1 MVVFF
6 NNLSATTVVSAKTVS
21 SKPVVACIEKREELG
36 KGPPKRKI
44 DGIKNPLK
52 VFFGAADMVLDREDV
67 RYPMEADAEIVGTG
81 ATTGI
86 LSISTSTLR
95 IRIKISFIWCL

>member
-1 MVVFF
+1 MDNVLAERQFQRENYPK
-6 NNLSATTVVSAKTVS
+6 NNFAK
-21 SKPVVACIEKREELG
+21 EKKFDR
-36 KGPPKRKI
+36 
-44 DGIKNPLK
+44 IKNSLK

-86 LSISTSTLR
+86 LPISTSRLR
-95 IRIKISFIWCL
+95 IRIKSPSMSQSRLRKKQSL

>member
-1 MVVFF
+1 MSVVLVEFVI
-6 NNLSATTVVSAKTVS
+6 LVSVVL
-21 SKPVVACIEKREELG
+21 VVDCIEKREELG

-86 LSISTSTLR
+86 LPISTSRLR
-95 IRIKISFIWCL
+95 IRIKSPSI